1 MSLRRVLEHVD
12 ELGADDLALLL
23 RIGDAGEPRQEAR
36 RRVDDDQRQLHP
48 VAEPVLDLGRLLLA
62 QQAVVDEDAGQ
73 PVADR
78 LVHQQRRDRRVD
90 AAGQAA
96 DDAAVA
102 DLGLDAGHGFVDER
116 RHRPVA
122 AAAADVDGEG
132 PQQVGAVLRVHDL
145 GVEQQAV
152 EPAIA
157 VLDGDDRRRRARWR
171 RPRSPAARR
180 PPSRRGWPRPSAS
193 APGRRTAVRSRR
205 PSHRHDRT
213 RGATTASA
221 CRPGPA
227 S

>member
-1 MSLRRVLEHVD
+1 MNSAPMILRFFSGSVTPASR
-12 ELGADDLALLL
+12 
-23 RIGDAGEPRQEAR
+23 AR
-36 RRVDDDQRQLHP
+36 KR
-48 VAEPVLDLGRLLLA
+48 
-62 QQAVVDEDAGQ
+62 
-73 PVADR
+73 
-78 LVHQQRRDRRVD
+78 D
-90 AAGQAA
+90 AASTTTSGSCIRLRNRSSTWAA
-96 DDAAVA
+96 SCSRSRPLSTKMQVSRSPIALCTSSAATVESTPPDRPQTTRPSPTSA
-102 DLGLDAGHGFVDER
+102 LDAGHGFVDER

-122 AAAADVDGEG
+122 AAAADVEGEV
-132 PQQVGAVLRVHDL
+132 PQQVGAVLRVHDF

-157 VLDGDDRRRRARWR
+157 VLDGDDRRRRAAWR

-180 PPSRRGWPRPSAS
+180 RPSRRGWPRPSAS

-205 PSHRHDRT
+205 PSHRHGRT